1 MLLPAYIIAVIYYI
15 IWCDYFSSFPDLR
28 FLGSNC
34 VPVTINTFI
43 TAETYRNDIVQIYS
57 NSWGFVG
64 EGDTVVSLGSVWS
77 MALQDAMTVCIN
89 K

>member
-1 MLLPAYIIAVIYYI
+1 MYCCNFGTTIS
-15 IWCDYFSSFPDLR
+15 SSFADLR

-43 TAETYRNDIVQIYS
+43 TAETYRNDVVQIYS

-64 EGDTVVSLGSVWS
+64 EEQSVIDLGSVWR
-77 MALQDAMTVCIN
+77 MALQDAMTVCIIRT
-89 K
+89 